1 MTGHKAKSAARIGMA
16 GLLAAGLGSAWLSL
30 SGCSLVQT
38 TVDLPFRAV
47 KAVLPGGG
55 ETEPVDPIDLQ
66 EDMLRFADNFV
77 VSTSKPAEFLQRD
90 GQAIKRDELLTIKVI
105 LATDVYGLATGSNA
119 LANLVGLTVFASVA
133 RWRVQDYWLPKVYGV
148 SAEPMLKALEVREGE
163 IWKIAN
169 RVLKSEMLTELR
181 EAIQRWRKNSS
192 KPAGELEAFA
202 SNSLVNEVTKGSR
215 KAESALP
222 SSVFA
227 LLDLDPLAELD
238 PATRELTETRL
249 FAERALF
256 MGQRLPQLI
265 EWQMELLA
273 LRTTSTPQVTEL
285 ISGASQIGSASDRI
299 SRTLE
304 QIPGMVSTE
313 SQKWMDTFKGEQK
326 GLGDLSRNFGQS
338 FMEGSKMATSTAQ
351 MLKSFDDILTHV
363 ENWPKDPKA
372 PPSPPFEI
380 KEYAATALEISRMSV
395 RLTET
400 LRAFQATVDP
410 ANLARLSAQA
420 EALTRQTQQQG
431 EALIDYAFRR
441 ILELFGLCTA
451 IVLTAMLLYRW
462 MTSRIRGQSTRSS

>member
-1 MTGHKAKSAARIGMA
+1 MHNTKSYPLIGVTA
-16 GLLAAGLGSAWLSL
+16 LLAAGLSSAPMLL

-38 TVDLPFRAV
+38 TVDLPFRAI

-77 VSTSKPAEFLQRD
+77 VSTSKPSELLQRD
-90 GQAIKRDELLTIKVI
+90 GQKIKRGELLTIKVT
-105 LATDVYGLATGSNA
+105 LASDVYGLATGSNA
-119 LANLVGLTVFASVA
+119 LANLVGLTIFASVA

-148 SAEPMLKALEVREGE
+148 SAEPMLKTLEIREEE
-163 IWKIAN
+163 IWKIAD

-181 EAIQRWRKNSS
+181 EAIDRWRQNSGNPS
-192 KPAGELEAFA
+192 GELEAFA
-202 SNSLVNEVTKGSR
+202 SNSLVNEVTKVSR
-215 KAESALP
+215 KAQSSLP

-227 LLDLDPLAELD
+227 LLDLDPLAGLD

-285 ISGASQIGSASDRI
+285 ISGTSQIGSASDRI

-313 SQKWMDTFKGEQK
+313 SRKWMETFKGEQNS
-326 GLGDLSRNFGQS
+326 LGDLSRNFGQS
-338 FMEGSKMATSTAQ
+338 FMEGSKMASSTTQ
-351 MLKSFDDILTHV
+351 MLKGFDDILTHF
-363 ENWPKDPKA
+363 EKWPKDPKA
-372 PPSPPFEI
+372 PSSPPFDI
-380 KEYAATALEISRMSV
+380 KEYAGTALEISRMSM

-400 LRAFQATVDP
+400 LKTLQATVDP
-410 ANLARLSAQA
+410 ANMARLSAQA
-420 EALTRQTQQQG
+420 ESLARQTQQHG
-431 EALIDYAFRR
+431 EALIDYAYRR
-441 ILELFGLCTA
+441 ILELFGVFTA
-451 IVLTAMLLYRW
+451 IVLTAMLLYRRL
-462 MTSRIRGQSTRSS
+462 SVRVRPQSTTTS

>member
-1 MTGHKAKSAARIGMA
+1 MGGV
-16 GLLAAGLGSAWLSL
+16 AAGLWLALFLLSA
-30 SGCSLVQT
+30 CSLVQT

-55 ETEPVDPIDLQ
+55 ETEPVDPIHLQ

-77 VSTSKPAEFLQRD
+77 VSTTKPAEFLQHD
-90 GQAIKRDELLTIKVI
+90 GQAIKRSELLTIKVT
-105 LATDVYGLATGSNA
+105 LASDVYGLATGSNA

-148 SAEPMLKALEVREGE
+148 SAEPMLKALETREE
-163 IWKIAN
+163 EVWKIAD
-169 RVLKSEMLTELR
+169 RVLKPEMLTELR
-181 EAIQRWRKNSS
+181 EAIQRWRKNSGN
-192 KPAGELEAFA
+192 PAGELEAFA

-215 KAESALP
+215 KADSSLP

-227 LLDLDPLAELD
+227 LFDLDPLAGLD

-256 MGQRLPQLI
+256 MGQRMPQLI

-273 LRTTSTPQVTEL
+273 LRTTSTPQVTQL
-285 ISGASQIGSASDRI
+285 ISGTSKIGSASDRI

-304 QIPGMVSTE
+304 LMPGMVSTE
-313 SQKWMDTFKGEQK
+313 SQKWMETFKGEQK
-326 GLGDLSRNFGQS
+326 SLGDLSRNFGQS

-351 MLKSFDDILTHV
+351 MLTSFDDVLTHF
-363 ENWPKDPKA
+363 EKWPKDPKA

-380 KEYAATALEISRMSV
+380 KDYAATALEISRMSV

-410 ANLARLSAQA
+410 ANFARLSVQA

-451 IVLTAMLLYRW
+451 IVLSAMLLYRW
-462 MTSRIRGQSTRSS
+462 ISARIQGQSTRSA